1 MFRITNIHTRVQEN
15 FNNRDDVLSA
25 INEKSVWS
33 ADRGEEIIL
42 LLEQLSDEG
51 TVLDTSSVTLPLQE
65 IVEESLS
72 NFGLKKEKKKFS
84 LIQKKK
90 LENSLEE
97 QKSLPRKKQSLT
109 RPLSAP
115 ENVSLQ
121 ENNSK
126 KNSTSKNQ
134 ALTNKESFSVS
145 KLLILCLTLLSLVF
159 SILSFS
165 LVLNHAHKIEATN
178 HSLVKTIQSSNR
190 IESGESDV
198 FCRYFLPN
206 YFSGSDSHL
215 KDFIS
220 SNNFSVQEAT
230 LQSVLLE
237 KVSKRED
244 KKQALTYVIALKE
257 KDEVR
262 TKRLT
267 IIVKKAPSSRYG
279 FEVVK
284 QPKETQYP

>member
-65 IVEESLS
+65 IVEEALS

-90 LENSLEE
+90 LGNSPEE
-97 QKSLPRKKQSLT
+97 QEPLLKKKQSLT
-109 RPLSAP
+109 MPVSAP
-115 ENVSLQ
+115 EKVSLQ
-121 ENNSK
+121 E
-126 KNSTSKNQ
+126 KNSSQKNQ
-134 ALTNKESFSVS
+134 DLTNKKVFYLP
-145 KLLILCLTLLSLVF
+145 KLLMLCLTLLSLIF

-165 LVLNHAHKIEATN
+165 LVLNQAHKIETTN
-178 HSLVKTIQSSNR
+178 YSSVKTIQSFNK

-206 YFSGSDSHL
+206 YFSGNDSHL

-220 SNNFSVQEAT
+220 SNNISVQEAT

-237 KVSKRED
+237 KVSQRENKR
-244 KKQALTYVIALKE
+244 QALTYVIALKE

-267 IIVKKAPSSRYG
+267 IIVKKAPTSRYG

>member
-42 LLEQLSDEG
+42 LIEQLSDEG

-65 IVEESLS
+65 IVEEALS

-90 LENSLEE
+90 LGNSLEE
-97 QKSLPRKKQSLT
+97 QEPLLKKKQILT
-109 RPLSAP
+109 MPVSAP
-115 ENVSLQ
+115 EKVSLQ
-121 ENNSK
+121 E
-126 KNSTSKNQ
+126 KNSSLKNQ
-134 ALTNKESFSVS
+134 DLTNKKVFYLP
-145 KLLILCLTLLSLVF
+145 KLLMLCLTLLSLIF

-165 LVLNHAHKIEATN
+165 LVLNQAHKIETTN
-178 HSLVKTIQSSNR
+178 YSSVKTIQSFNK

-206 YFSGSDSHL
+206 YFSGNDSHL

-220 SNNFSVQEAT
+220 SNNISVQEAT

-237 KVSKRED
+237 KVSQRENKR
-244 KKQALTYVIALKE
+244 QALTYVIALKE

-267 IIVKKAPSSRYG
+267 IIVKKAPTSRYG

>member
-33 ADRGEEIIL
+33 ADRDEEIIL

-65 IVEESLS
+65 IVEEALS

-178 HSLVKTIQSSNR
+178 HTLVKTIQSSNR

>member
-65 IVEESLS
+65 IVEEALS

-115 ENVSLQ
+115 ENVTLQ

-244 KKQALTYVIALKE
+244 NKQALTYVIALKE

>member
-1 MFRITNIHTRVQEN
+1 MFRITNILTRVQEN

-25 INEKSVWS
+25 INEKSVRS

-65 IVEESLS
+65 IVEEALS

-134 ALTNKESFSVS
+134 ALTKKESFSVS

>member
-65 IVEESLS
+65 IVEEALS

-90 LENSLEE
+90 LGNSPEE
-97 QKSLPRKKQSLT
+97 QEPMLKKKQSLT
-109 RPLSAP
+109 MPVSAP
-115 ENVSLQ
+115 EKVSLQ
-121 ENNSK
+121 E
-126 KNSTSKNQ
+126 KNSSLKNQ
-134 ALTNKESFSVS
+134 DLTNKKAFYLP
-145 KLLILCLTLLSLVF
+145 KLLMLCLTLLSLIF

-165 LVLNHAHKIEATN
+165 LVLNQAHKIETTN
-178 HSLVKTIQSSNR
+178 YSSVKTIQSSNR

-206 YFSGSDSHL
+206 YFSRSDSHL

>member
-1 MFRITNIHTRVQEN
+1 MFRITNILTRVQEN

-65 IVEESLS
+65 IVEEALS

-126 KNSTSKNQ
+126 KNSTSKSQ
-134 ALTNKESFSVS
+134 ALTKKESFSVS

-190 IESGESDV
+190 IGSGESDV

>member
-1 MFRITNIHTRVQEN
+1 MFRLTNIHTRVQEN

>member
-65 IVEESLS
+65 IVEEALS

-90 LENSLEE
+90 LGNSPEE
-97 QKSLPRKKQSLT
+97 QEPLLKKKQSLT
-109 RPLSAP
+109 MPVSAP
-115 ENVSLQ
+115 EKVSLQ
-121 ENNSK
+121 E
-126 KNSTSKNQ
+126 KNSSLKNQ
-134 ALTNKESFSVS
+134 DLTNKKVFYLP
-145 KLLILCLTLLSLVF
+145 KLLMFCLTLLSLIF

-165 LVLNHAHKIEATN
+165 LVLNQAHKIETTN
-178 HSLVKTIQSSNR
+178 YSSVKTIQSFNK

-206 YFSGSDSHL
+206 YFSGNDSHL

-220 SNNFSVQEAT
+220 SNNISVQEAT

-237 KVSKRED
+237 KVSQRENKR
-244 KKQALTYVIALKE
+244 QALTYVIALKE

-267 IIVKKAPSSRYG
+267 IIVKKAPTSRYG

>member
-65 IVEESLS
+65 IVEEALS

-115 ENVSLQ
+115 ENVTLQ

>member
-65 IVEESLS
+65 IVEEALS

-145 KLLILCLTLLSLVF
+145 KLLILYLTLLSLVF

>member
-1 MFRITNIHTRVQEN
+1 M
-15 FNNRDDVLSA
+15 
-25 INEKSVWS
+25 
-33 ADRGEEIIL
+33 
-42 LLEQLSDEG
+42 
-51 TVLDTSSVTLPLQE
+51 
-65 IVEESLS
+65 
-72 NFGLKKEKKKFS
+72 
-84 LIQKKK
+84 
-90 LENSLEE
+90 
-97 QKSLPRKKQSLT
+97 
-109 RPLSAP
+109 SAP

-134 ALTNKESFSVS
+134 ALTKKESFSVS

>member
-15 FNNRDDVLSA
+15 FNNRDDVLST

-65 IVEESLS
+65 IVEEALS

-90 LENSLEE
+90 LGNSPEE
-97 QKSLPRKKQSLT
+97 QEPLLKKKQSLT
-109 RPLSAP
+109 MPVSAP
-115 ENVSLQ
+115 EKVSLQ
-121 ENNSK
+121 E
-126 KNSTSKNQ
+126 KNSSLKNQ
-134 ALTNKESFSVS
+134 DLTNKKVFYLP
-145 KLLILCLTLLSLVF
+145 KLLMLCLTLLSLIF

-165 LVLNHAHKIEATN
+165 LVLNQAHKIETTN
-178 HSLVKTIQSSNR
+178 YSSVKTIQSFNK

-206 YFSGSDSHL
+206 YFSGNDSHL

-220 SNNFSVQEAT
+220 SNNISVQEAI

-237 KVSKRED
+237 KVSQRENKR
-244 KKQALTYVIALKE
+244 QALTYVIALKE

-267 IIVKKAPSSRYG
+267 IIVKKAPTSRYG

>member
-1 MFRITNIHTRVQEN
+1 MFRITNIQSRVQEN

-65 IVEESLS
+65 IVEEALS

-90 LENSLEE
+90 LGNSPEE
-97 QKSLPRKKQSLT
+97 QEPLLKKKQSLT
-109 RPLSAP
+109 MPVSAP
-115 ENVSLQ
+115 EKVSLQ
-121 ENNSK
+121 EK
-126 KNSTSKNQ
+126 KSSLKNQ
-134 ALTNKESFSVS
+134 DLTNKKVFYLP
-145 KLLILCLTLLSLVF
+145 KLLMLCLTLLSLIF

-165 LVLNHAHKIEATN
+165 LVLNQAHKIETTN
-178 HSLVKTIQSSNR
+178 YSSVKTIQSFNK

-206 YFSGSDSHL
+206 YFSGNDSHL

-220 SNNFSVQEAT
+220 SNNISVQEAT

-237 KVSKRED
+237 KVSQRENKR
-244 KKQALTYVIALKE
+244 QALTYVIALKE

-267 IIVKKAPSSRYG
+267 IIVKKATTSRYG

>member
-65 IVEESLS
+65 IVEEALS

-90 LENSLEE
+90 LGNSLEE

-134 ALTNKESFSVS
+134 ALTKKESFSVS

>member
-65 IVEESLS
+65 IVEEALS

-90 LENSLEE
+90 LGNSPEE
-97 QKSLPRKKQSLT
+97 QEPLLKKKQSLT
-109 RPLSAP
+109 MPVSAP
-115 ENVSLQ
+115 EKVSLQ
-121 ENNSK
+121 E
-126 KNSTSKNQ
+126 KNSSLKNQ
-134 ALTNKESFSVS
+134 DLTNKKVFYLP
-145 KLLILCLTLLSLVF
+145 KLLMLCLTLLSLIF

-178 HSLVKTIQSSNR
+178 HSSVKTIQSFNK

-206 YFSGSDSHL
+206 YFSGNDSHL

-220 SNNFSVQEAT
+220 SNNISVQEAT

-237 KVSKRED
+237 KVSQRENKR
-244 KKQALTYVIALKE
+244 QALTYVIALKE

-267 IIVKKAPSSRYG
+267 IFVKKAPSSRYG

>member
-25 INEKSVWS
+25 INEKSVRS

-65 IVEESLS
+65 IVEEALS

-134 ALTNKESFSVS
+134 ALTKKESFSVS

>member
-65 IVEESLS
+65 IVEEALS

-90 LENSLEE
+90 LGNSPEE
-97 QKSLPRKKQSLT
+97 QEPLLKKKQSLT
-109 RPLSAP
+109 MPVSAP
-115 ENVSLQ
+115 EKVSLQ
-121 ENNSK
+121 E
-126 KNSTSKNQ
+126 KNSSLKNQ
-134 ALTNKESFSVS
+134 DLTNKKVFYLP
-145 KLLILCLTLLSLVF
+145 KLLMLCLTLLSLIF

-165 LVLNHAHKIEATN
+165 LVLNQAHKIETTN
-178 HSLVKTIQSSNR
+178 YSSVKTIQSFNK

-206 YFSGSDSHL
+206 YFSGNDSHF

-220 SNNFSVQEAT
+220 SNNISVQEAT

-237 KVSKRED
+237 KVSQRENKR
-244 KKQALTYVIALKE
+244 QALTYVIALKE

-267 IIVKKAPSSRYG
+267 IIVKKAPTSRYG

>member
-65 IVEESLS
+65 IVEEALS

-90 LENSLEE
+90 LGNSPEE
-97 QKSLPRKKQSLT
+97 QEPLLKKKQSLT
-109 RPLSAP
+109 MPVSAP
-115 ENVSLQ
+115 EKVSLQ
-121 ENNSK
+121 E
-126 KNSTSKNQ
+126 KNSSLKNQ
-134 ALTNKESFSVS
+134 DLTNKKVFYLP
-145 KLLILCLTLLSLVF
+145 KLLMLCLTLLSLIF

-165 LVLNHAHKIEATN
+165 LVLNQAYKIETTN
-178 HSLVKTIQSSNR
+178 YSSVKTIQSFNK

-206 YFSGSDSHL
+206 YFSGNDSHL

-220 SNNFSVQEAT
+220 SNNISVQEAT

-237 KVSKRED
+237 KVSQRENKR
-244 KKQALTYVIALKE
+244 QALTYVIALKE

-267 IIVKKAPSSRYG
+267 IIVKKAPTSRYG

>member
-65 IVEESLS
+65 IVEEALS

-90 LENSLEE
+90 LGNSPEE
-97 QKSLPRKKQSLT
+97 QEPLLKKKQSLT
-109 RPLSAP
+109 MPISAP
-115 ENVSLQ
+115 EKVSLQ
-121 ENNSK
+121 E
-126 KNSTSKNQ
+126 KNSSLKNQ
-134 ALTNKESFSVS
+134 DLTNKKVFYLP
-145 KLLILCLTLLSLVF
+145 KLLMLCLTLLSLIF

-165 LVLNHAHKIEATN
+165 LVLNQAHKIETTN
-178 HSLVKTIQSSNR
+178 YSSVKTIQSFNK

-206 YFSGSDSHL
+206 YFSGNDSHL

-220 SNNFSVQEAT
+220 SNNISVQEAT

-237 KVSKRED
+237 KVSQRENKR
-244 KKQALTYVIALKE
+244 QALTYVIALKE

-267 IIVKKAPSSRYG
+267 IIVKKAPTSRYG

>member
-65 IVEESLS
+65 IVEEALS

-84 LIQKKK
+84 LIQKMK

-115 ENVSLQ
+115 ENVTLQ

>member
-51 TVLDTSSVTLPLQE
+51 AVLDTSSVTLPLQE
-65 IVEESLS
+65 IVEEALS
-72 NFGLKKEKKKFS
+72 NFGLKKEKKTFS

>member
-51 TVLDTSSVTLPLQE
+51 TVLDTSSVTLPLKE
-65 IVEESLS
+65 IVEEALS

-90 LENSLEE
+90 LGNSPEE
-97 QKSLPRKKQSLT
+97 QEPLLKKKQSLT
-109 RPLSAP
+109 MPVSAP
-115 ENVSLQ
+115 EKVSLQ
-121 ENNSK
+121 E
-126 KNSTSKNQ
+126 KNSSLKNQ
-134 ALTNKESFSVS
+134 DLTNKKVFYLP
-145 KLLILCLTLLSLVF
+145 KLLMLCLTLLSLIF

-165 LVLNHAHKIEATN
+165 LVLNQAHKIETTN
-178 HSLVKTIQSSNR
+178 YSSVKTIQSFNK

-206 YFSGSDSHL
+206 YFSGNDSHL

-220 SNNFSVQEAT
+220 SNNISVQEAT

-237 KVSKRED
+237 KVSQRENKR
-244 KKQALTYVIALKE
+244 QALTYVIALKE

-262 TKRLT
+262 TKRLN
-267 IIVKKAPSSRYG
+267 IIVKKAPTSRYG

>member
-1 MFRITNIHTRVQEN
+1 MFRITNVHTRVQEN

-65 IVEESLS
+65 IVEEALS

-90 LENSLEE
+90 LGNSPEE
-97 QKSLPRKKQSLT
+97 QEPLLKKKQSLT
-109 RPLSAP
+109 MPVSAP
-115 ENVSLQ
+115 EKVSLQ
-121 ENNSK
+121 E
-126 KNSTSKNQ
+126 KNSSLKNQ
-134 ALTNKESFSVS
+134 DLTNKKVFYLP
-145 KLLILCLTLLSLVF
+145 KLLMLCLTLLSLIF

-165 LVLNHAHKIEATN
+165 LVLNQAHKIETTN
-178 HSLVKTIQSSNR
+178 YSSVKTIQSFNK

-206 YFSGSDSHL
+206 YFSGNDSHL

-220 SNNFSVQEAT
+220 SNNISVQEAT

-237 KVSKRED
+237 KVSERENKR
-244 KKQALTYVIALKE
+244 QALTYVIALKE

-267 IIVKKAPSSRYG
+267 IIVKKAPTSRYG

>member
-51 TVLDTSSVTLPLQE
+51 AVLDTSSVTLPLQE
-65 IVEESLS
+65 IVEEALS

>member
-65 IVEESLS
+65 IVEEALS
-72 NFGLKKEKKKFS
+72 NFGLKREKKKFS

-90 LENSLEE
+90 LGNSLEE
-97 QKSLPRKKQSLT
+97 QEPLLKKKQILT
-109 RPLSAP
+109 MPVSAP
-115 ENVSLQ
+115 EKVSLQ
-121 ENNSK
+121 E
-126 KNSTSKNQ
+126 KNSSLKNQ
-134 ALTNKESFSVS
+134 DLTNKKVFYLP
-145 KLLILCLTLLSLVF
+145 KLLMLCLTLLSLIF

-165 LVLNHAHKIEATN
+165 LVLNQAHKIETTN
-178 HSLVKTIQSSNR
+178 YSSVKTIQSFNK

-206 YFSGSDSHL
+206 YFSGNDSHL

-220 SNNFSVQEAT
+220 SNNISVQEAT

-237 KVSKRED
+237 KVSQRENKR
-244 KKQALTYVIALKE
+244 QALTYVIALKE

-267 IIVKKAPSSRYG
+267 IIVKKAPTSRYG

>member
-65 IVEESLS
+65 IVEEALS

-90 LENSLEE
+90 LGNSPEE
-97 QKSLPRKKQSLT
+97 QEPLLKKKQSFT
-109 RPLSAP
+109 MPVSAP
-115 ENVSLQ
+115 EKVSLQ
-121 ENNSK
+121 E
-126 KNSTSKNQ
+126 KNSSLKNQ
-134 ALTNKESFSVS
+134 DLTNKKVFYLP
-145 KLLILCLTLLSLVF
+145 KLLMLCLTLLSLIF

-165 LVLNHAHKIEATN
+165 LVLNQAHKIETTN
-178 HSLVKTIQSSNR
+178 YSSVKTIQSFNK

-206 YFSGSDSHL
+206 YFSGNDSHL

-220 SNNFSVQEAT
+220 SNNISVQEAT

-237 KVSKRED
+237 KVSQRENKR
-244 KKQALTYVIALKE
+244 QALTYVIALKE

-267 IIVKKAPSSRYG
+267 IIVKKAPTSRYG

>member
-25 INEKSVWS
+25 INEKSVRS

-42 LLEQLSDEG
+42 LLEQVSDEG

-65 IVEESLS
+65 IVEEALS

-90 LENSLEE
+90 LGNSLEE

-134 ALTNKESFSVS
+134 ALTKKESFSVS

-190 IESGESDV
+190 IESSESDV

-267 IIVKKAPSSRYG
+267 IFVKKAPSSRYG

>member
-51 TVLDTSSVTLPLQE
+51 AVLDTSSVTLPLQE
-65 IVEESLS
+65 IVEEALS

-206 YFSGSDSHL
+206 YFSGNDSHL

-220 SNNFSVQEAT
+220 SNNISVQEAT

-237 KVSKRED
+237 KVSQRENKR
-244 KKQALTYVIALKE
+244 QALTYVIALKE

-267 IIVKKAPSSRYG
+267 IIVKKAPTSRYG

>member
-65 IVEESLS
+65 IVEEALS

-90 LENSLEE
+90 LGNSPEE
-97 QKSLPRKKQSLT
+97 QEPLLKKKQSLT
-109 RPLSAP
+109 MPVSAP
-115 ENVSLQ
+115 EKVSLQ
-121 ENNSK
+121 E
-126 KNSTSKNQ
+126 KNSSLKNQ
-134 ALTNKESFSVS
+134 DLTNKKVFYLP
-145 KLLILCLTLLSLVF
+145 KLLMLCLTLLSLIF

-165 LVLNHAHKIEATN
+165 LVLNQAHKIETTN
-178 HSLVKTIQSSNR
+178 YSSVKTIQSFNK

-206 YFSGSDSHL
+206 YFSGNDSHL

-220 SNNFSVQEAT
+220 SNNIFVQEAT

-237 KVSKRED
+237 KVSQRENKR
-244 KKQALTYVIALKE
+244 QALTYVIALKE

-267 IIVKKAPSSRYG
+267 IIVKKAPTSRYG

>member
-1 MFRITNIHTRVQEN
+1 MFRITNIQSRVQEN

-65 IVEESLS
+65 IVEEALS

-90 LENSLEE
+90 LGNSPEE
-97 QKSLPRKKQSLT
+97 QEPLLKKKQSLT
-109 RPLSAP
+109 MPVSAP
-115 ENVSLQ
+115 EKVSLQ
-121 ENNSK
+121 EK
-126 KNSTSKNQ
+126 KSSLKNQ
-134 ALTNKESFSVS
+134 DLTNKKVFYLP
-145 KLLILCLTLLSLVF
+145 KLLMLCLTLLSLIF

-165 LVLNHAHKIEATN
+165 LVLNQAHKIETTN
-178 HSLVKTIQSSNR
+178 YSSVKTIQSFNK

-206 YFSGSDSHL
+206 YFSGNDSHL
-215 KDFIS
+215 KDIIS
-220 SNNFSVQEAT
+220 SNNISVQEAT

-237 KVSKRED
+237 KVSQRENKR
-244 KKQALTYVIALKE
+244 QALTYVIALKE

-267 IIVKKAPSSRYG
+267 IIVKKATTSRYG

>member
-65 IVEESLS
+65 IVEEALS

>member
-65 IVEESLS
+65 IVEEALS

-90 LENSLEE
+90 LGNSLEE

-115 ENVSLQ
+115 KNVSLQ

-126 KNSTSKNQ
+126 KNSTPKNQ

-159 SILSFS
+159 SILSIS

-190 IESGESDV
+190 IESAESDV

-267 IIVKKAPSSRYG
+267 IIVKKTPSSRYG

>member
-65 IVEESLS
+65 IVEEALS

-90 LENSLEE
+90 LGNSPEE
-97 QKSLPRKKQSLT
+97 QEPLLKKKQSLT
-109 RPLSAP
+109 MPVSAP
-115 ENVSLQ
+115 EKVSLQ
-121 ENNSK
+121 E
-126 KNSTSKNQ
+126 KNSSLKNQ
-134 ALTNKESFSVS
+134 DLTNKKVFYLP
-145 KLLILCLTLLSLVF
+145 KLLMLCLTLLSLIF

-165 LVLNHAHKIEATN
+165 LVLNQAHKIETTN
-178 HSLVKTIQSSNR
+178 YSSVKTIQSFNK

-206 YFSGSDSHL
+206 YFSGNDSHL

-220 SNNFSVQEAT
+220 SNNISVQEAT

-237 KVSKRED
+237 KVSQRENKR
-244 KKQALTYVIALKE
+244 QALTYVIALKE

-267 IIVKKAPSSRYG
+267 IIVKKAPTSRYG

>member
-51 TVLDTSSVTLPLQE
+51 AVLDTSSVTLPLQE
-65 IVEESLS
+65 IVEEALS

-190 IESGESDV
+190 VESGESDV

-220 SNNFSVQEAT
+220 SNNFSAQEAT

>member
-65 IVEESLS
+65 IVEEALS

-90 LENSLEE
+90 LGNNPEE
-97 QKSLPRKKQSLT
+97 QEPLLKKKQSLT
-109 RPLSAP
+109 MPVSAP
-115 ENVSLQ
+115 EKVSLQ
-121 ENNSK
+121 E
-126 KNSTSKNQ
+126 KNSSLKNQ
-134 ALTNKESFSVS
+134 DLTNKKAFYLP
-145 KLLILCLTLLSLVF
+145 KLLMLCLTLLSLIF

-165 LVLNHAHKIEATN
+165 LVLNQEHKIETTN
-178 HSLVKTIQSSNR
+178 YSSVKTIQSSNR

>member
-51 TVLDTSSVTLPLQE
+51 AVLDTSSVTLPLQE
-65 IVEESLS
+65 IVEEALS

-126 KNSTSKNQ
+126 KNSTPKNQ
-134 ALTNKESFSVS
+134 ALTNKKSFSVS

-267 IIVKKAPSSRYG
+267 IFVKKAPSSRYG

>member
-1 MFRITNIHTRVQEN
+1 M
-15 FNNRDDVLSA
+15 SA

-65 IVEESLS
+65 IVEEALS

-90 LENSLEE
+90 LGNSPEE
-97 QKSLPRKKQSLT
+97 QEPLLKKKQSLT
-109 RPLSAP
+109 MPVSAP
-115 ENVSLQ
+115 EKVSLQ
-121 ENNSK
+121 EK
-126 KNSTSKNQ
+126 KSSLKNQ
-134 ALTNKESFSVS
+134 DLTNKKVFYLP
-145 KLLILCLTLLSLVF
+145 KLLMLCLTLLSLIF

-165 LVLNHAHKIEATN
+165 LVLNQAHKIETTN
-178 HSLVKTIQSSNR
+178 YSSVKTIQSFNK

-206 YFSGSDSHL
+206 YFSGNDSHL
-215 KDFIS
+215 KDIIS
-220 SNNFSVQEAT
+220 SNNISVQEAT

-237 KVSKRED
+237 KVSQRENKR
-244 KKQALTYVIALKE
+244 QALTYVIALKE

-267 IIVKKAPSSRYG
+267 IIVKKATTSRYG